1 MLDLDIYAQLGDLKE
16 VDYRNTLAIATIIEL
31 LVEKDIVGR
40 NEFARLARTL
50 DEMSVDELKVL
61 RRG

>member
-50 DEMSVDELKVL
+50 DDMSVEELKVL